1 MPYVHESSQSLRG
14 RFIGPMSGHVAFNVP
29 AFLAAQKFLESEKG
43 LDAVLP
49 VDMDIPSERKQ
60 LLASKDGSEP
70 GPRSW
75 ATLLSEDLKLI
86 GDTGVEGIVVLPG
99 WQYSKGAKLETFFAR
114 LLGLE
119 IYHYPSLKKVSRRD
133 LQKAHGL

>member
-1 MPYVHESSQSLRG
+1 MKANRVY
-14 RFIGPMSGHVAFNVP
+14 IAGPMSNHPKFNVP
-29 AFLAAQKFLESEKG
+29 AFLSAQKDLIQRG
-43 LDAVLP
+43 LDAILP
-49 VDMDIPSERKQ
+49 VDMDIPSERAQ

-99 WQYSKGAKLETFFAR
+99 WQYSKGAKLETYFSR

-119 IYHYPSLKKVSRRD
+119 IVHYPSLKKVSRRD
-133 LQKAHGL
+133 LQRAHGI

>member
-1 MPYVHESSQSLRG
+1 MNAHRVY
-14 RFIGPMSGHVAFNVP
+14 IAGPMSGHPKFNVP
-29 AFLAAQKFLESEKG
+29 AFVAAQKNLVAQG
-43 LDAVLP
+43 LDAILP
-49 VDMDIPSERKQ
+49 VDMDSPAERRQ

-86 GDTGVEGIVVLPG
+86 GDTGVEGIAVLPG
-99 WQYSKGAKLETFFAR
+99 WQYSKGAKLETYFSR

-119 IYHYPSLKKVSRRD
+119 IVHYPSLKKVSRRD
-133 LQKAHGL
+133 LQRAHGI

>member
-1 MPYVHESSQSLRG
+1 MKAHRVY
-14 RFIGPMSGHVAFNVP
+14 IAGPMSGHPQFNVP
-29 AFLAAQKFLESEKG
+29 AFTNAQKDLINNHG

-49 VDMDIPSERKQ
+49 VDLDIPSERKQ
-60 LLASKDGSEP
+60 LLASKDGSEI

-75 ATLLSEDLKLI
+75 ATLLSEDLQLI

-99 WQYSKGAKLETFFAR
+99 WQYSKGAKLETYFSR

-119 IYHYPSLKKVSRRD
+119 IVHYPSLKRVSDRD
-133 LQKAHGL
+133 LKKAHGM

>member
-1 MPYVHESSQSLRG
+1 MKAHRIY
-14 RFIGPMSGHVAFNVP
+14 IAGPMSGHPQFNVP
-29 AFLAAQKFLESEKG
+29 AFLGAQEELLERG
-43 LDAVLP
+43 FDAILP

-60 LLASKDGSEP
+60 LLASKDGSEA

-99 WQYSKGAKLETFFAR
+99 WQYSKGAKLETYFGR
-114 LLGLE
+114 LLGLA
-119 IYHYPSLKKVSRRD
+119 IHHFPSLKKVSARE
-133 LQKAHGL
+133 LSKAHGV

>member
-1 MPYVHESSQSLRG
+1 MKAKRVY
-14 RFIGPMSGHVAFNVP
+14 IAGPMSGHPKFNVP
-29 AFLAAQKFLESEKG
+29 AFIEAQGDLQERGF
-43 LDAVLP
+43 DAVLP
-49 VDMDIPSERKQ
+49 VDLDVPAERKQ
-60 LLASKDGSEP
+60 LLASKDGSEA

-99 WQYSKGAKLETFFAR
+99 WKYSKGAKLETYFGR

-119 IYHYPSLKKVSRRD
+119 IRHYPSLKKVSSRD
-133 LQKAHGL
+133 LVKAHGI